1 MSAIDTMSGCQSL
14 ASGSAETKAPPTRRA
29 GVLSAGW
36 SWCMTRIDK
45 RRSRNTLAELTDEQ
59 LRDIGLTR
67 PQAIHEASR
76 PFWR

>member
-1 MSAIDTMSGCQSL
+1 MSAIDTMSLSQPLETCSAAVQSPQ
-14 ASGSAETKAPPTRRA
+14 AKRA
-29 GVLSAGW
+29 GLLSASW
-36 SWCMTRIDK
+36 FWCMTRIDK

-67 PQAIHEASR
+67 AQASHEASQ

>member
-1 MSAIDTMSGCQSL
+1 M
-14 ASGSAETKAPPTRRA
+14 PTRRA
-29 GVLSAGW
+29 GLFLAGW

-45 RRSRNTLAELTDEQ
+45 RRSRNTLADLTDEQ

-67 PQAIHEASR
+67 AQAIREASQ